1 MYIIRT
7 REESVGKRHD
17 NHKYNRPNIVIEQ
30 TRANAENKQ
39 REKRSPNAYI
49 ISIVLYNRYDI
60 KLPQNIREDQEL
72 FRDQHNELRQSSS
85 NEVKHLEQGLI
96 MLI

>member
-39 REKRSPNAYI
+39 REKRSSNDYI
-49 ISIVLYNRYDI
+49 ISIVLYNRYYT
-60 KLPQNIREDQEL
+60 LPQNIREDQEL

-85 NEVKHLEQGLI
+85 NEVKDLEQGLN
-96 MLI
+96 MLP